1 MCRLNELQTK
11 VSDLE
16 SETDRL
22 SQALEAQKAAT
33 IEVQTAATKKVEE
46 VSRDLQKKVLNCR
59 NLVALFFLNGRHNQA
74 SEIEQLRNKLRQ
86 YSDYDEIKRELEI
99 MKVGVHG

>member
-22 SQALEAQKAAT
+22 SQALEAQKTAT

-59 NLVALFFLNGRHNQA
+59 NLVALFF
-74 SEIEQLRNKLRQ
+74 S
-86 YSDYDEIKRELEI
+86 
-99 MKVGVHG
+99 

>member
-1 MCRLNELQTK
+1 MYRLNELQTK
-11 VSDLE
+11 VSNLE

-33 IEVQTAATKKVEE
+33 IEAQTAAAKRVEE

-59 NLVALFFLNGRHNQA
+59 NLVALFFPKGEA
-74 SEIEQLRNKLRQ
+74 
-86 YSDYDEIKRELEI
+86 
-99 MKVGVHG
+99 